1 MIPVSIGN
9 VLLETLIKVFSK
21 PFTLISP
28 AWSWE
33 QEELLRWD
41 KKYFLTH
48 LLMKFQEP
56 CSHCS
61 LLRVFH
67 PTEVI
72 FHQCQIDLMTSLH
85 QMSLHSNP
93 HWLTSS
99 SLNLIDS
106 PPLYYNLSKGGTDT
120 PDFCYWLVS
129 LKNIAINL
137 SQYFTNNLNTSIS
150 YSCQHT
156 WGTSQLE
163 LD

>member
-9 VLLETLIKVFSK
+9 VLLEKLIKVFSK

-72 FHQCQIDLMTSLH
+72 FHQCQIDLMISLH
-85 QMSLHSNP
+85 QIPLAFKPSLTAIFFTKSVRFSSFVLQYYSATYVQRW
-93 HWLTSS
+93 HWKSKLLLLTC
-99 SLNLIDS
+99 IFQQ
-106 PPLYYNLSKGGTDT
+106 Y
-120 PDFCYWLVS
+120 CY
-129 LKNIAINL
+129 K
-137 SQYFTNNLNTSIS
+137 FKSIF
-150 YSCQHT
+150 YK
-156 WGTSQLE
+156 
-163 LD
+163 